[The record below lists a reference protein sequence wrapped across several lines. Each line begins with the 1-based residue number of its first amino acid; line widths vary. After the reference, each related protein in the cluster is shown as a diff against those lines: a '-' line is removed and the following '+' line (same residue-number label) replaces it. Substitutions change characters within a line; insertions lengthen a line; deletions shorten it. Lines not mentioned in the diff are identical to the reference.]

1 MTLYITPFNRRTRRM
16 MNWADAQNWVNMVE
30 SRVAFPIDVKEEN
43 EAYVISAML
52 PGIQAENLEIN
63 VVNEMVSIK
72 GEYKLERAE
81 DEKYLL
87 AELPNGSFC
96 RTITLADQLDSAKAE
111 ANLENGVLTLRIPKA
126 EEARPKTIKVNVK

>member
-52 PGIQAENLEIN
+52 PGIQAEDLEIN

-87 AELPNGSFC
+87 AELPNGNFC